1 MFFFYAL
8 TYMLVTV
15 ISNAGDYSTN
25 HFKTFNRSIRF
36 HDNDCVFTS
45 SLAIRVFQIIFQDAP
60 PPLSF
65 NLSLSVCLSGGKS
78 GRSESRGRE

>member
-36 HDNDCVFTS
+36 HDNESVFTS
-45 SLAIRVFQIIFQDAP
+45 SLEIRVFQIIFQDAP
-60 PPLSF
+60 P
-65 NLSLSVCLSGGKS
+65 SLFQFFFVCLSVWGEI
-78 GRSESRGRE
+78 RSQ

>member
-60 PPLSF
+60 YH
-65 NLSLSVCLSGGKS
+65 SLFQFFSVCLSGGYQVAVS
-78 GRSESRGRE
+78 HEEEN

>member
-36 HDNDCVFTS
+36 HDNESVFTS
-45 SLAIRVFQIIFQDAP
+45 SLEIRVFQIIFQDAP
-60 PPLSF
+60 PLSF
-65 NLSLSVCLSGGKS
+65 NFSLSVCLSGGKS